1 MAMNLEVFRQYLALK
16 QEKSDLEQQLETV
29 KERMQFFQDLIM
41 DELVENGVDSVRVDG
56 KNVFPKRQLFA
67 SASVLT
73 PDFKQA
79 LIESGAVDLVQ
90 ETVNSQRL
98 SGFVREYMRDN
109 DIPEI
114 TGLPDWM
121 KNGMNIT
128 EKVTLGVRG

>member
-1 MAMNLEVFRQYLALK
+1 MNLEVFRQYLTLK
-16 QEKSDLEQQLETV
+16 QEKSDLEQQLDTV

-56 KNVFPKRQLFA
+56 KNVYPKRQLYA
-67 SASVLT
+67 SATVLT
-73 PDFKQA
+73 PEFKQA
-79 LIESGAVDLVQ
+79 LGEAGGTDLIQ
-90 ETVNSQRL
+90 ETVNGQRL
-98 SGFVREYMRDN
+98 SSFVREFMRDN

>member
-73 PDFKQA
+73 QDFKQA

-109 DIPEI
+109 DIAEV
-114 TGLPDWM
+114 TGLPEWM